1 MLRIKKC
8 KDKAA
13 TKNHKN
19 EGEFT
24 MKITAELKE
33 KLDAAKTA
41 EEKKLIAE
49 AGVELTDEKI
59 EKVAGGEDWQDGG
72 SYEISL

>member
-1 MLRIKKC
+1 MLCIKKC

-24 MKITAELKE
+24 MRITAELKE
-33 KLDAAKTA
+33 KLDAAKTV
-41 EEKKLIAE
+41 EEKKILIAE
-49 AGVELTDEKI
+49 AGGELTDEEI
-59 EKVAGGEDWQDGG
+59 EKAAGGDWHDGG
-72 SYEISL
+72 SYEIAL